1 MNELLELLKEAS
13 IDYKENEPLSRH
25 CSFKIGGPGKLL
37 LLPKSL
43 EEIQRVIQ
51 ALQGKSF
58 LLLGNGSNMLF
69 RDQGYSGV
77 IVKLAQNFSSFRFD
91 EERILAQSGVSLSTL
106 SRKAAL
112 RGLSGLEFASGI
124 PGTLGG
130 GVIMNAGAYDGELK
144 DVVKSVLLMD
154 KKGVIFKKTGEEMG
168 FSYRDSLAQR
178 EGYIVLEVELQ
189 LQKGDYA
196 EIWHRMDELSIRRW
210 SRQPLEFPSG
220 GSTFK
225 RPQGYYAGKL
235 IEDAGLKGLRFRG
248 AQVSP
253 KHSGFIVNVDKASCD
268 DVRTLIRLVQKR
280 VKDEYGVELEAE
292 LRLINDETQS

>member
-1 MNELLELLKEAS
+1 MKELIDLLKEAS
-13 IDYKENEPLSRH
+13 IDYRENEPLNRH

-37 LLPKSL
+37 LLPKNI
-43 EEIQRVIQ
+43 EEIQILVR
-51 ALQGKSF
+51 ALEGTSF
-58 LLLGNGSNMLF
+58 LVLGNGSNVLF
-69 RDQGYSGV
+69 RDGGYDGV
-77 IVKLAQNFSSFRFD
+77 IMKLAQNFSSYRI
-91 EERILAQSGVSLSTL
+91 EEDRISASSGVSLSVI

-112 RGLSGLEFASGI
+112 EGLSGLEFASGI

-144 DVVKSVLLMD
+144 DVVTGVTLMD
-154 KKGVIFKKTGEEMG
+154 KKGNIFKMSGEEMD

-178 EGYIVLEVELQ
+178 MNYIVLEVELQ
-189 LQKGDYA
+189 LQKSDYDK
-196 EIWHRMDELSIRRW
+196 IWQKIDDFSIRRW
-210 SRQPLEFPSG
+210 SKQPLEFPSG

-235 IEDAGLKGLRFRG
+235 IQDAGLKGLRFRG

-253 KHSGFIVNVDKASCD
+253 KHSGFIINVDNASCE

-280 VKDEYGVELEAE
+280 VKDEYGIELEAE
-292 LRLINDETQS
+292 LRLINDEIKG